1 MPWTLLLPEKDPKC
15 PRTWLHIL
23 DEASEGKNGRRESER
38 RMEERK
44 QRIEVKPEAEE
55 ERQRQHFCT
64 GNQNRKEER
73 VGPGEGADAGQ
84 CHHLTC
90 SFHKAFL
97 RTNPFCSQQLHE
109 PSYNTTRSKFSMASC
124 SPKSLALHLK
134 SPLSGPN
141 LPSQTHLPL
150 SCL

>member
-1 MPWTLLLPEKDPKC
+1 MKPLKDEWQKEV
-15 PRTWLHIL
+15 RK
-23 DEASEGKNGRRESER
+23 ENGREETEDGSKARGRGGTSETALLHW
-38 RMEERK
+38 
-44 QRIEVKPEAEE
+44 KPE
-55 ERQRQHFCT
+55 Q
-64 GNQNRKEER
+64 GKRKR
-73 VGPGEGADAGQ
+73 LGPGEDEDAGQ

-109 PSYNTTRSKFSMASC
+109 PSYNTTFNRPKFSMASC
-124 SPKSLALHLK
+124 GPKSLALHLK